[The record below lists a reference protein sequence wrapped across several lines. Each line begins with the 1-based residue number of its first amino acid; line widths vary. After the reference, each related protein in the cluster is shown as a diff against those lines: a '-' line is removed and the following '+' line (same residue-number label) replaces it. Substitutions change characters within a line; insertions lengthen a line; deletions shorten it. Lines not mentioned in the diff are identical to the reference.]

1 MGPSPP
7 HSQICHS
14 RGSRFNDEISYF
26 LFLDLLLKNCGYV
39 LLLHGSYEADIIWKN
54 LCSREKMKVK
64 HLFYAI
70 AICTAGVVL
79 VNNLQQPSASVI
91 SSPDSAHNEILPS
104 ETPVVSDATDQ
115 AGLAYQNHQSG
126 TQMTVSGRVIKI
138 LSDDNSGSRHQ
149 RFIIELGSGQTLL
162 IAHNIDLAGYVD
174 GLSEGSQVSVSGEY
188 EWNEKGG
195 VVHWTHHDPQ
205 GSHPGGWIQFNG
217 KRYE

>member
-1 MGPSPP
+1 
-7 HSQICHS
+7 
-14 RGSRFNDEISYF
+14 
-26 LFLDLLLKNCGYV
+26 
-39 LLLHGSYEADIIWKN
+39 
-54 LCSREKMKVK
+54 MKVK
-64 HLFYAI
+64 HLVYAI
-70 AICTAGVVL
+70 VICAAGLAVVK
-79 VNNLQQPSASVI
+79 NLQKPSALVI
-91 SSPDSAHNEILPS
+91 SSSGSAQNEIVSS
-104 ETPVVSDATDQ
+104 EIPALSDVTDQ

-188 EWNEKGG
+188 EWNDKGG